1 MQGAYAEMTIGPDGT
16 KVTTKIVGIKGAAC
30 SKVQKHFDHLGQRT
44 YDGPTPEFFQEQAH
58 VQTKVTTRG

>member
-16 KVTTKIVGIKGAAC
+16 EVKTKIVAMKGRAC
-30 SKVQKHFDHLGQRT
+30 EKVQRHFDRLSKRT
-44 YDGPTPEFFQEQAH
+44 HDGPTPEFFQEQAH